1 MNIITVTLSP
11 ATDIY
16 LTADSLRLYKEN
28 HLSSLGR
35 YCGGKGINISRALA
49 SYDIKSTAI
58 VVMPREGE
66 EEYKRALTSE
76 GIDYLPF
83 LTSGSVRENI
93 TIHSKENGKVKET
106 RLSIDAA
113 PIDKDVIKSVIER
126 LISLCDST
134 SIVVISGSL
143 PKGVY
148 KDELLPFFHFAEKQ
162 GVRVI
167 LDSRSYTLSDIAKA
181 KPCLIKPNAEEC
193 EGYVG
198 FEPRSTTDGIKAVK
212 LLREK
217 TGANV
222 LLSLGEGGAVLLYG
236 DEIYEAKAPKIET
249 ISTIGAGDSMIAGF
263 VYAMSEGLPCCEC
276 LKYALAY
283 GSAKCLK
290 EGTLPP
296 EKADIKALY
305 NKIKI
310 KKSEDLL
317 K

>member
-16 LTADSLRLYKEN
+16 LTTDSLRLYREN
-28 HLSSLGR
+28 RLSAVGR
-35 YCGGKGINISRALA
+35 YCGGKGINISIALA
-49 SYDIKSTAI
+49 SCDIKSTAV
-58 VVMPREGE
+58 VVMPRESA

-76 GIDYLPF
+76 NIDYLPF
-83 LTSGSVRENI
+83 LTSGSVRENV
-93 TIHSKENGKVKET
+93 TIHSKDNGKERET
-106 RLSIDAA
+106 RISIDAS
-113 PIDKDVIKSVIER
+113 PIDRGVIKSVIER
-126 LISLCDST
+126 LTSLCSSP

-143 PKGVY
+143 PEGVDM
-148 KDELLPFFHFAEKQ
+148 DELLPFFDFAKKQ
-162 GVRVI
+162 GVMLI
-167 LDSRSYTLSDIAKA
+167 LDSRSYTLSDISRV

-193 EGYVG
+193 EGYLG
-198 FEPRSTTDGIKAVK
+198 FEPRSVADGIRAVK

-222 LLSLGEGGAVLLYG
+222 LLSLGEDGAVLLYG
-236 DEIYEAKAPKIET
+236 DGIYEAKAPRIEA

-263 VYAMSEGLPCCEC
+263 TYAMSEGLPPYEC

-296 EKADIKALY
+296 RKADIKRLY
-305 NKIKI
+305 NKINI